1 MGQPN
6 HHLAIDPEREMQE
19 ILDIV
24 GDEQITGYQLLD
36 IFDENKDLAVVKRK
50 LKHTVEQNRL
60 VA

>member
-6 HHLAIDPEREMQE
+6 HHLAIDPEREMQD

-36 IFDENKDLAVVKRK
+36 IFDEDKDLAVVKRK
-50 LKHTVEQNRL
+50 LKHTVE
-60 VA
+60 